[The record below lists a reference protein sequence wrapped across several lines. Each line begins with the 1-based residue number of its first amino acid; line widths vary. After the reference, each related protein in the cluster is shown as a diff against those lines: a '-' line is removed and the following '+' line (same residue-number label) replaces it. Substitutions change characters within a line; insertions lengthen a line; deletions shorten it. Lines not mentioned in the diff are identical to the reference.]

1 MPYSLTVEIE
11 QFEESPKLLR
21 IGAVIWVEKSSQKG
35 IIIGK
40 GGERLKEVG
49 SRARQSMETLFET
62 KVFLQLW
69 VRVKEGWADDER
81 ALRSLGYE
89 KQ

>member
-1 MPYSLTVEIE
+1 M
-11 QFEESPKLLR
+11 LR
-21 IGAVIWVEKSSQKG
+21 IGAFVWVEKNSQKG

-49 SRARQSMETLFET
+49 TRARQSMEILFDT
-62 KVFLQLW
+62 KVYLQLW

-89 KQ
+89 KP